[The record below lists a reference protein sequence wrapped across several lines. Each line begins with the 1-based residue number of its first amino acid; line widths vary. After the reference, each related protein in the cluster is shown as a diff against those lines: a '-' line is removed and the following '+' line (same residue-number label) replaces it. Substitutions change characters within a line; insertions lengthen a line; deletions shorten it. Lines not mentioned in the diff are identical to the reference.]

1 MRILLFYSTMTG
13 NTEDMAIDTEEEL
26 INRGHEIELRDMIAD
41 GLPNEDP
48 LPYDLLIMGTYT
60 WGEGDIP
67 EETEDFLEDL
77 FAYDISGLSISIF
90 GSGDHAYEN
99 FAGAVDEMIG
109 QFREHGHKGD
119 IPTMKVDVDEMDNIA
134 EDIKNYVNNIE
145 EKFLVK

>member
-26 INRGHEIELRDMIAD
+26 ISRGHEVELMDMIAD

-48 LPYDLLIMGTYT
+48 LPHDLLIMGTYT

-77 FAYDISGLSISIF
+77 FAYDMSGLSISIF

-109 QFREHGHKGD
+109 QFRERGHKGD

-134 EDIKNYVNNIE
+134 EDIKSYVDRIE